1 MINPFYSITVYKSE
15 NILKISSNN
24 IFTDSHNPDKVMFN
38 FSSYKLT
45 DDKSNNLCKGLNFSV
60 KLFSVKLIGYSEFS
74 FRNIKREDLCNENM
88 SLILARQLE
97 AVLTS
102 YQNFSGD

>member
-45 DDKSNNLCKGLNFSV
+45 DGKNNNLCKGLNFSV

-74 FRNIKREDLCNENM
+74 FRNTKREDLCNENM